1 MRGYLAVSHSIRDN
15 FFDPL
20 LPIGLQYDL
29 YRLRTV
35 HPELDHGPVRLL
47 DPAVLLDLGVDM
59 YVVSEF
65 SYS

>member
-1 MRGYLAVSHSIRDN
+1 MRRYLAVSHSIRDN

-20 LPIGLQYDL
+20 LPICLQDNL
-29 YRLRTV
+29 DRLRTV
-35 HPELDHGPVRLL
+35 YPEVDHSPVGLL
-47 DPAVLLDLGVDM
+47 DPAILLDLGVDM